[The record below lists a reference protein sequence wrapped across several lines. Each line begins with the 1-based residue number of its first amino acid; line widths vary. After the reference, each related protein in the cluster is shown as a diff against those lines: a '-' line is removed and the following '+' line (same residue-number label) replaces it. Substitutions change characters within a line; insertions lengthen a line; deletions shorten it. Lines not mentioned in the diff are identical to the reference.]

1 MRHLM
6 LLAGLAIGAHAA
18 ATFDLMYLPSTTTNS
33 VRRYDPV
40 NRVQLGGFAASGVRA
55 VQNRG
60 SRYGYVN
67 LLAGPY
73 AYDMY
78 SGTNLGYT
86 PIGQIQGMT
95 GDNIAYRMSGS
106 QFITYSLPSGTY
118 ISTTSVAS
126 ATYQA
131 SSILP
136 SNHLAG
142 ISNTASSIDISIF
155 TPGGSLVG
163 TTGLFAGG
171 TISYISS
178 AVSYLDRSGYQNVA
192 FVARVDGGPM
202 RLIRAN
208 FTAAGVINY
217 YSTDALTG
225 MNPIYSVGVAA
236 NHAGFYVVGADSVTA
251 TSARFVAFDNDGTGT
266 SYDTWTEAGLD
277 LRNPLYS
284 SYSVGMVLAPEP
296 EEWLAVSTGIALL
309 LRRKRK

>member
-1 MRHLM
+1 M
-6 LLAGLAIGAHAA
+6 LLAGLAIGAHAT
-18 ATFDLMYLPSTTTNS
+18 ATFDLMYLPSTNANS

-86 PIGQIQGMT
+86 PIGQIHGMT
-95 GDNIAYRMSGS
+95 GGDIAYRMAGS

-118 ISTTSVAS
+118 ISTTGVAS
-126 ATYQA
+126 GAYQA

-136 SNHLAG
+136 SSHLAG

-155 TPGGSLVG
+155 NPGGALVG

-171 TISYISS
+171 TISFISS
-178 AVSYLDRSGYQNVA
+178 AVSFLDRFGYQNVA
-192 FVARVDGGPM
+192 FAARVDGGPT

-208 FTAAGVINY
+208 FTATGVLNY
-217 YSTDALTG
+217 YSIDALNSINTA
-225 MNPIYSVGVAA
+225 YSVGVAV

-251 TSARFVAFDNDGTGT
+251 TSARFMAFDNDGTGT

-296 EEWLAVSTGIALL
+296 GEWVAMSMGVGALL
-309 LRRKRK
+309 IRRKRNAK